1 MKLNYADRRTDK
13 NILDKKFIILD
24 TNNIDFIG
32 KISLIE
38 IKNLKKILKLIDQ
51 MERLRQ

>member
-24 TNNIDFIG
+24 TNSASN
-32 KISLIE
+32 LI
-38 IKNLKKILKLIDQ
+38 
-51 MERLRQ
+51 